1 MDNDGCVPQAR
12 AFLTTDARLQL
23 YVLQTAAAFIH
34 GAKDRNQSRYD
45 QINNRCHTGAHVLFN
60 ALHCTSESSRD
71 VAVRICERM
80 YPALMRHVEG
90 WVHLSRYPKIRALLI

>member
-1 MDNDGCVPQAR
+1 MDNAECVPQAR

-45 QINNRCHTGAHVLFN
+45 QI
-60 ALHCTSESSRD
+60 
-71 VAVRICERM
+71 
-80 YPALMRHVEG
+80 Y
-90 WVHLSRYPKIRALLI
+90 